1 MNRVYISGKI
11 AESPLMRMD
20 GGIAHLTALLRVS
33 HRTHAGIRKSEDY
46 RINAWNRIAQWG
58 MANLERGQVV
68 AVQGYLTQNHADG
81 NTTEITVEEFLPV
94 RVPAP
99 SAVQVSEVEM
109 NERTELE
116 PGIVPE
122 TRLKGAVQ
130 I

>member
-1 MNRVYISGKI
+1 MNRVYMSGKL

-20 GGIAHLTALLRVS
+20 GGIAHLTAVLRVS
-33 HRTHAGIRKSEDY
+33 HRTRAGIRKSEDY

-81 NTTEITVEEFLPV
+81 NTPEITVEEFLPV
-94 RVPAP
+94 RVSAP
-99 SAVQVSEVEM
+99 SAVPVPEVEM
-109 NERTELE
+109 DERTD
-116 PGIVPE
+116 PGSGIVSE
-122 TRLKGAVQ
+122 

>member
-1 MNRVYISGKI
+1 MNRVYMSGKL

-20 GGIAHLTALLRVS
+20 GGIAHLTAVLRVS
-33 HRTHAGIRKSEDY
+33 HRTRAGIRKSEDY

-94 RVPAP
+94 RVSAP
-99 SAVQVSEVEM
+99 SAVPAPEVEM
-109 NERTELE
+109 DERTD
-116 PGIVPE
+116 PGSGIVSE
-122 TRLKGAVQ
+122 

>member
-1 MNRVYISGKI
+1 MNRVYMSGKL

-20 GGIAHLTALLRVS
+20 GGIAHLTAVLRVS
-33 HRTHAGIRKSEDY
+33 HRTRAGIRKSEDY

-68 AVQGYLTQNHADG
+68 AVQGYLTQNHSDG

-99 SAVQVSEVEM
+99 SAVPVPEVEM
-109 NERTELE
+109 DERTD
-116 PGIVPE
+116 PGSGIVP
-122 TRLKGAVQ
+122 G